1 MDGEFE
7 DPMAKNNIKTNT
19 TNTTE
24 ENTVALVTEPV
35 ETVEASAA
43 PIAVEHGIVKAS
55 PSEIEVAS
63 ASWVE
68 SVPKPIRAL
77 FNIMPAVEPDELTAM
92 VEQLP
97 DHLRAN
103 FEALVEGMNP
113 VREGIVS
120 TNTQFKIPEM
130 RLYHGVGDDP
140 ARPPAAPVG
149 SIYTSDGKILA
160 AWDKQQAKSLKIDQ
174 VFTGAA
180 VFLQETRAWWKPRD
194 KSYVLPPDVDPT
206 SNAPICRSLD
216 RAMGDRYGACPAC
229 PHRPYA
235 KGSYDPN
242 GCVNDARL
250 YVVLKDFSA
259 IYAMTLKGAS
269 LKKGVLPIQRINGK
283 PWDLW
288 FDFGLSEERN
298 NQGRWF
304 SLTST
309 PHTTDNHPQGEPS
322 SAAERGV
329 LRALART
336 ILHEQYKP
344 ALEAQYTRRATVSVA
359 TDAGADMAAIEAAAR
374 ASGAQDYSK
383 NNL

>member
-7 DPMAKNNIKTNT
+7 DPMAKNNIKTNS
-19 TNTTE
+19 TNSTNSTND
-24 ENTVALVTEPV
+24 ENTVALVADAPEVAEAPV
-35 ETVEASAA
+35 AAISVEQ
-43 PIAVEHGIVKAS
+43 GIVKAS
-55 PSEIEVAS
+55 PGEIEVAS

-194 KSYVLPPDVDPT
+194 KAYVLPPDVDPT
-206 SNAPICRSLD
+206 SNAPICRMPRD
-216 RAMGDRYGACPAC
+216 RTIPT
-229 PHRPYA
+229 
-235 KGSYDPN
+235 
-242 GCVNDARL
+242 V
-250 YVVLKDFSA
+250 
-259 IYAMTLKGAS
+259 
-269 LKKGVLPIQRINGK
+269 
-283 PWDLW
+283 
-288 FDFGLSEERN
+288 
-298 NQGRWF
+298 
-304 SLTST
+304 
-309 PHTTDNHPQGEPS
+309 
-322 SAAERGV
+322 
-329 LRALART
+329 ART
-336 ILHEQYKP
+336 
-344 ALEAQYTRRATVSVA
+344 TRGSTWCFATSPPS
-359 TDAGADMAAIEAAAR
+359 MP
-374 ASGAQDYSK
+374 
-383 NNL
+383 